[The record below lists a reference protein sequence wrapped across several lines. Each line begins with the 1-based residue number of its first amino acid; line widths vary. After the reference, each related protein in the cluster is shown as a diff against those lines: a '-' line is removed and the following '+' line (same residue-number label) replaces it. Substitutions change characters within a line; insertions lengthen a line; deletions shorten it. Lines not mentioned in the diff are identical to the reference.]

1 MTAHS
6 VTVDVPEILFRR
18 IERTAKGLNQ
28 PMSQALLK
36 IVESNL
42 PSLDKVPA
50 QYRTEL
56 EAMESWTDQQ
66 LWRVARETIPDRTQ
80 VELNELLWRNKADA
94 LNSAEQARLD
104 ELHHESDRLMLRKS
118 YALALLKWRG
128 NQVPVFVTNNLSA

>member
-56 EAMESWTDQQ
+56 EAMESWTDQH
-66 LWRVARETIPDRTQ
+66 LWRAVRETMPDHTQ
-80 VELNELLWRNKADA
+80 VELNELLWRNKAGT

-104 ELHHESDRLMLRKS
+104 ELHHESDRFMLRKS

-128 NQVPVFVTNNLSA
+128 NQVPAFVTNNLSA

>member
-42 PSLDKVPA
+42 PSLD
-50 QYRTEL
+50 
-56 EAMESWTDQQ
+56 
-66 LWRVARETIPDRTQ
+66 
-80 VELNELLWRNKADA
+80 NELLWRNKAGA

-104 ELHHESDRLMLRKS
+104 ELHHESDRFMLRKS

-128 NQVPVFVTNNLSA
+128 NQVPASA